1 MEEKK
6 HTQAKKTTAKAV
18 SKPKTGT
25 KKTKSAPKVPQSGAT
40 KKKSID
46 KTALDK
52 SSAEPSSAPENEKKK
67 TGTKRD
73 SNGRF
78 VKGTKKIAGSGKK
91 MGSKNVSSGSIRD
104 KLKEIVMPYL
114 NGDVDADGNTLA
126 KDLQKIDDP
135 KDRADIITKY
145 LPFIVPKYSSTT
157 ISADANRPVSE
168 EERLVELDKEF
179 KKTET
184 SISIK
189 TLTVIDNDDA
199 GASAPLTKEG
209 LEQLNDSDDDG
220 SE

>member
-6 HTQAKKTTAKAV
+6 HTQA
-18 SKPKTGT
+18 
-25 KKTKSAPKVPQSGAT
+25 
-40 KKKSID
+40 
-46 KTALDK
+46 
-52 SSAEPSSAPENEKKK
+52 KK

-135 KDRADIITKY
+135 KYRADIITKY

-199 GASAPLTKEG
+199 GASAPLTKEE
-209 LEQLNDSDDDG
+209 LEQLNDCDDDG

>member
-6 HTQAKKTTAKAV
+6 HIQAKKTTAKAV

-25 KKTKSAPKVPQSGAT
+25 KKTKSVP
-40 KKKSID
+40 
-46 KTALDK
+46 KTAK
-52 SSAEPSSAPENEKKK
+52 TVSEAPQPETSEEETKAKK

-91 MGSKNVSSGSIRD
+91 MGSKNMSSGSIRD

-199 GASAPLTKEG
+199 GASAPLTKEE
-209 LEQLNDSDDDG
+209 LEQLNDCDDDG

>member
-25 KKTKSAPKVPQSGAT
+25 KKTKSVPKTPQTSAT
-40 KKKSID
+40 KEKEIG
-46 KTALDK
+46 KTTHDK
-52 SSAEPSSAPENEKKK
+52 SCAEPSSAPEKAKK

-199 GASAPLTKEG
+199 GASAPLTKEE
-209 LEQLNDSDDDG
+209 LKQLNDCDDDG

>member
-6 HTQAKKTTAKAV
+6 HTQAKETTAKAV

-25 KKTKSAPKVPQSGAT
+25 KKTKSVP
-40 KKKSID
+40 
-46 KTALDK
+46 KTAK
-52 SSAEPSSAPENEKKK
+52 TVSKAPQPETSEEETKAKK

-91 MGSKNVSSGSIRD
+91 IGSKNVSSGSIRN

-199 GASAPLTKEG
+199 GASAPLTKEE
-209 LEQLNDSDDDG
+209 LEQLNDCDDDG